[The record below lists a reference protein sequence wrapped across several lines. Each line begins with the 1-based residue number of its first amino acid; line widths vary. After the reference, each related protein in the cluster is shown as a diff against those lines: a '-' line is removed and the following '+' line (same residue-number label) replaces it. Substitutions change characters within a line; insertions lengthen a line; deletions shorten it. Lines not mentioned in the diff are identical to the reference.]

1 MLNIIEI
8 FNSIQGE
15 GSHIGE
21 PSTFIR
27 TAGCNLNCPGCDSKY
42 SWGTGIKMT
51 ISEIL
56 HEVGKYKTNNIV
68 LTGGEPTIQ
77 LDTVDLCSELHRAGY
92 KVSVQTNGTNWTPL
106 LSIADCVMMDATPD
120 HFILSRI
127 QRLDHHHDEIKVLVG
142 DESDLDFAHKVNT
155 FASRYDILTIV
166 QVKNDFEND
175 TRESLI
181 AKYDWL
187 SQQIFCEPVRI
198 LPQLH
203 VLVWGNK
210 RGV

>member
-8 FNSIQGE
+8 FNSVQGE

-27 TAGCNLNCPGCDSKY
+27 TAGCNLRCEGCDSPY
-42 SWGTGIKMT
+42 SWETGTEMT
-51 ISEIL
+51 MDEIL
-56 HEVGKYKTNNIV
+56 YEVRKYRTRNIV
-68 LTGGEPTIQ
+68 MTGGEPTIQ
-77 LDTVDLCSELHRAGY
+77 ADSAIMCSALQRRGY
-92 KVSVQTNGTNWTPL
+92 EVSVQTNGTDWTL
-106 LSIADCVMMDATPD
+106 LLDAADHVMMDAKPG

-127 QRLDHHHDEIKVLVG
+127 DRLNPDKDEIKVLVG
-142 DESDLDFAHKVNT
+142 GESDLDFAREVNI
-155 FASRYDILTIV
+155 FASQRDVLTIV
-166 QVKNDFEND
+166 QVKNDLEND
-175 TRESLI
+175 TPEDLI

-187 SQQIFCEPVRI
+187 SQQKFYDPVRI

-203 VLVWGNK
+203 VLIWGNK